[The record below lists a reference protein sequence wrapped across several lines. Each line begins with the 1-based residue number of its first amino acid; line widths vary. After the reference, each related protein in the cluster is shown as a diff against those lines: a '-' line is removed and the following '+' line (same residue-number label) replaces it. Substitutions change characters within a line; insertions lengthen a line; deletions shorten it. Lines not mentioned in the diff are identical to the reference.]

1 MLFTEYGGIMNKTW
15 KSEHI
20 MGYSEKNV
28 TDLDTQ
34 VFTLGRFLSQYVNM
48 EEYYIIGSLDS
59 IRTAGKINLH
69 G

>member
-1 MLFTEYGGIMNKTW
+1 
-15 KSEHI
+15 